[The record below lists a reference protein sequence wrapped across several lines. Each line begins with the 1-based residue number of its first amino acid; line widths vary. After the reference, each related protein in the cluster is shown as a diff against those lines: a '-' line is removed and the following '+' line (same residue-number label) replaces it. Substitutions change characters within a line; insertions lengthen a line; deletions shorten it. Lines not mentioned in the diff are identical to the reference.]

1 MFNKLIRNTVASI
14 FSITTAMSCLSANA
28 TIVEFQTS
36 QGNIQVNLFDEA
48 TPKTVKNFLA
58 YVNDGAYT
66 NSVIH
71 RSVSNFIIQ
80 GGGFTFNGTTGV
92 AIPTKPSVINESV
105 FSNVRGTIA
114 MAKLSNNPNSATNQ
128 WFFNLN
134 NNSSAP
140 SHLDTE
146 NDGFTVF
153 GQIIESDLDTLDTL
167 AAINM
172 CNKSANN
179 ELGSAFVA
187 VPLVDYNCSSSESVA
202 LENLIL
208 INQII
213 IIDSSSVTANN
224 LTPVKNTLINQP
236 NSTPK
241 SDSGGGS
248 IYWILMML
256 FTSLVYRKSPRLS

>member
-1 MFNKLIRNTVASI
+1 MFNKLIRNTLASI
-14 FSITTAMSCLSANA
+14 FSITTAMSCLSTNA

-48 TPKTVKNFLA
+48 TPKTVENFLA

-80 GGGFTFNGTTGV
+80 GGGFTFNGATGV
-92 AIPTKPSVINESV
+92 AIPTKPSVVNEPV
-105 FSNVRGTIA
+105 FSNIRGTIA
-114 MAKLSNNPNSATNQ
+114 MAKLKDRPNSATNQ
-128 WFFNLN
+128 WFFNLKD
-134 NNSSAP
+134 NSAN
-140 SHLDTE
+140 LDLS
-146 NDGFTVF
+146 NAGFTVF
-153 GQIIESDLDTLDTL
+153 GQIIESDLDTLNTL

-179 ELGSAFVA
+179 ELGSAFLE
-187 VPLVDYNCSSSESVA
+187 VPLVNYNCSSSEDVA
-202 LENLIL
+202 LENFIL
-208 INQII
+208 INQVVIV
-213 IIDSSSVTANN
+213 DSSSATADN

-236 NSTPK
+236 APTPN

-248 IYWILMML
+248 IYWVLIAL
-256 FTSLVYRKSPRLS
+256 FASLVYRKSTKLS